1 MLNYL
6 KVPVQTLFLSCPG
19 AKQSREEGKNSA
31 KFITENSGI
40 DYIPPNMTPEND
52 QNRQNDEILQ
62 NNEKNPMENEI
73 LKGESRNS
81 EGESRKNEGESR
93 KNEGESR
100 KNEGESRKNEGES
113 RLAEDESRKKEGEIE
128 KLELC
133 LFEEEKPKQM
143 ESSSPQPIPKPLKL
157 EISSYPPPQKVI
169 PEKIVQSPKEQRQI
183 PKAQNVQSSI
193 ERSSNTQ
200 VNSPI
205 NKLPSDSKTTPRIM

>member
-93 KNEGESR
+93 
-100 KNEGESRKNEGES
+100 
-113 RLAEDESRKKEGEIE
+113 LAEDENRKKEGEIE